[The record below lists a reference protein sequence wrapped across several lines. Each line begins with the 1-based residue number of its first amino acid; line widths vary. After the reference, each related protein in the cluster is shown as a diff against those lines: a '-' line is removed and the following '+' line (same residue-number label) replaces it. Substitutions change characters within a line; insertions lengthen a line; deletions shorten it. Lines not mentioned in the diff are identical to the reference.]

1 MKEPLNDELQINISV
16 KWAVQIVV
24 FIVTLCG
31 AYYSLDQKANQ
42 NASDLEYIKKTFIE
56 YEELV
61 DQRVGRL
68 ESYKEQELEAVNQS
82 MLSRVLGKE

>member
-1 MKEPLNDELQINISV
+1 MKQPLNDELQINISV

-31 AYYSLDQKANQ
+31 AYYSLDQKSNDNNKELQ
-42 NASDLEYIKKTFIE
+42 YIKKSLIE
-56 YEELV
+56 YEQMV
-61 DQRVGRL
+61 DERVGRL

-82 MLSRVLGKE
+82 MSSRVLGKE

>member
-42 NASDLEYIKKTFIE
+42 NKSELEYIKKTFIE